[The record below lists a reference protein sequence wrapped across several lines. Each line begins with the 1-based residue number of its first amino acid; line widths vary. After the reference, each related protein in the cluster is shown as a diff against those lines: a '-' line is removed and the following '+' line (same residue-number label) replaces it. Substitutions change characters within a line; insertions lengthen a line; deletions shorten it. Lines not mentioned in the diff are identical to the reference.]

1 MKLDMQHCMLFNWFI
16 SGPIHYHKIFILN
29 KDTKSTETDEDQKPN
44 WSSVHKIKT
53 KNEFAPHLWSSLK
66 YVQRQIKESDVILL
80 ALGRFEAPYL
90 KLPWSFGTSYNAW
103 HCTAWLTPQT
113 VVQEC
118 SPHSPEL
125 TSRKHLLLDKR
136 SLHLGA
142 TKSLLLAYTRIFTTE
157 QNRSGVQIANC
168 LLNIPEIFAN
178 IIFQYPNSQMDILIS
193 FWDRLWA
200 LSVQITLSQ
209 LLASFTWHLH
219 SQLPWF

>member
-1 MKLDMQHCMLFNWFI
+1 MNLHLTF
-16 SGPIHYHKIFILN
+16 
-29 KDTKSTETDEDQKPN
+29 E
-44 WSSVHKIKT
+44 V
-53 KNEFAPHLWSSLK
+53 LWSMCK
-66 YVQRQIKESDVILL
+66 ANQRKWCNTPC
-80 ALGRFEAPYL
+80 LGRFEAPYL

-113 VVQEC
+113 AVQEC

-142 TKSLLLAYTRIFTTE
+142 TKSLLLACTRIFTTE
-157 QNRSGVQIANC
+157 QNRSGVQNANC

-178 IIFQYPNSQMDILIS
+178 NIFQYPNSQMDILIS

-200 LSVQITLSQ
+200 LSVQITVSQQ
-209 LLASFTWHLH
+209 LLASNTWHLH